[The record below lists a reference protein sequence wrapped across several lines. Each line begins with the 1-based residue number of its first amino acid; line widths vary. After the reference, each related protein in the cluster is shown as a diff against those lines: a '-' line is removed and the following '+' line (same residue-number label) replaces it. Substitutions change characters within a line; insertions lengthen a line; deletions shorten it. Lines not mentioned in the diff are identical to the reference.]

1 MQYYICI
8 SVPIFWNYIAPIFV
22 ELSRYIAYIP
32 RGDEAISIHCQ
43 PDYWLPLV
51 GHTIINRLIHRLC
64 HNPWCPVFVREASR
78 VHTLS
83 ELHLSGRQAWCTPS
97 VNYICQ
103 GGKQGAHPR
112 WTTFVREA
120 SRVYT
125 LGVLHLSGRQ
135 AGCTPS
141 VNYICQG
148 GKQGMHPCDLHLS
161 GRQAG
166 FAPSVSYI
174 CQGGKFFCRKYF
186 GRRVILPLPHRCQMW
201 ILIFFKHMAQYLF
214 NYHCFNISFCI
225 ICR

>member
-125 LGVLHLSGRQ
+125 LGVLHLSERQ
-135 AGCTPS
+135 VGCT
-141 VNYICQG
+141 
-148 GKQGMHPCDLHLS
+148 
-161 GRQAG
+161 
-166 FAPSVSYI
+166 PSVSYI